1 MNGFY
6 EAMEKRRSIYGISN
20 EKIVSEDR
28 IIEVVSKAL
37 KHTPSSFNS
46 QSGRVVILFDD
57 NHKKLWDITTE
68 TLRKITPEDK
78 FAATLSK
85 MEMFSSGYGT
95 ILIFEEMET
104 VENLKANFPLYA
116 DKFEEWSNHSS
127 GMLQYVIWTSLE
139 NEGLGATLQHY
150 NPLIDEEVKATYD
163 LPKTWKLIAQ
173 MPFGKPTAPAGN
185 KEFMELEK
193 RIKVFK

>member
-28 IIEVVSKAL
+28 IIEVVSKAV

-78 FAATLSK
+78 FEATLSK